1 MVLLSG
7 CAVVPPPGE
16 PGLAFA
22 AGGKFGIKDADSGY
36 SAQFSWR
43 HYQHGY
49 DIEVWGPLG
58 QGRTHLRGDES
69 LMQVRRGD
77 DILAQ
82 GEPEHVMQTHLGW
95 SVPIRVLPA
104 WIQGFPST
112 QLPHSGAKLDDQ
124 GRYTAFAQAGWQVN
138 LERYTARG
146 DVLPEL
152 FTPARI
158 VALNGV
164 RKVTVVVRNYAQ

>member
-1 MVLLSG
+1 MFILSG
-7 CAVVPPPGE
+7 CAVQPPAEE

-36 SAQFSWR
+36 SASFSWR
-43 HYQHGY
+43 HFQHGY

-58 QGRTHLRGDES
+58 QGRTLLRGDES
-69 LMQVRRGD
+69 LMQVRRGED
-77 DILAQ
+77 VLAQ
-82 GEPEHVMQTHLGW
+82 GAPEQVMQTHLGW
-95 SVPIRVLPA
+95 SVPIRILPA

-112 QLPHSGAKLDDQ
+112 QLPHSDAVLDDQ

-138 LERYTARG
+138 LERYTAREDG
-146 DVLPEL
+146 LSSL

-158 VALNGV
+158 VALNGL
-164 RKVTVVVRNYAQ
+164 RKVTVVVRNYTQ